1 MEGEI
6 VYVYRF
12 VINNKGETRTKI
24 GHSSTDIINDIV
36 LSLRKEFGYRNE
48 INIEYIRRLH

>member
-24 GHSSTDIINDIV
+24 GHSSLDTINDIV